1 MWSSDEMIQE
11 LKNRGKRITKQR
23 KIMVEVIASKKAGDF
38 KEIYYEI
45 SKKDPTIGQATV
57 YRMLLTLEEI
67 GAIQRVQGYVVN
79 ESYEKVAVKKMLS
92 CISL

>member
-23 KIMVEVIASKKAGDF
+23 KIMVEVIASKKVGDF

-45 SKKDPTIGQATV
+45 SRKDPAIGQ
-57 YRMLLTLEEI
+57 LLPPAQRGSDCPAGDGGNPSHRPG
-67 GAIQRVQGYVVN
+67 GAALDG
-79 ESYEKVAVKKMLS
+79 AVRRPVRS
-92 CISL
+92 PV

>member
-1 MWSSDEMIQE
+1 MWSSDDMIQE

-79 ESYEKVAVKKMLS
+79 ESYEKVAV
-92 CISL
+92 

>member
-1 MWSSDEMIQE
+1 MWSSDDMIQE

-23 KIMVEVIASKKAGDF
+23 KIMIEVIASRKAGDF

-45 SKKDPTIGQATV
+45 TKKDPAICQATV

-79 ESYEKVAVKKMLS
+79 ESYEKVAV
-92 CISL
+92 

>member
-45 SKKDPTIGQATV
+45 SKKDPTIGQASV
-57 YRMLLTLEEI
+57 YRKLLTLEEI

-79 ESYEKVAVKKMLS
+79 ESYEKVAV
-92 CISL
+92 

>member
-1 MWSSDEMIQE
+1 MWTANDMLQE

-23 KIMVEVIASKKAGDF
+23 KLMVEVIADKKVGDF
-38 KEIYYEI
+38 KEIYFEI
-45 SKKDPTIGQATV
+45 SKKDPGIGQATV

-79 ESYEKVAVKKMLS
+79 ELYAKPAV
-92 CISL
+92 

>member
-23 KIMVEVIASKKAGDF
+23 KIMVEVIASKKAGNF

-79 ESYEKVAVKKMLS
+79 ESYEKVAV
-92 CISL
+92 

>member
-1 MWSSDEMIQE
+1 MWTANDMLQE

-23 KIMVEVIASKKAGDF
+23 KLMVEVIADKKVGDF
-38 KEIYYEI
+38 KEIYFEI
-45 SKKDPTIGQATV
+45 SKKDPGIGQATV

-79 ESYEKVAVKKMLS
+79 ELHAKPAV
-92 CISL
+92 

>member
-23 KIMVEVIASKKAGDF
+23 KIMVEVIASKKVGDF

-45 SKKDPTIGQATV
+45 SRKAPAIGQATV

-79 ESYEKVAVKKMLS
+79 ESYEKAAV
-92 CISL
+92 

>member
-67 GAIQRVQGYVVN
+67 WAIQRVQGYVVN
-79 ESYEKVAVKKMLS
+79 ESYEKVAV
-92 CISL
+92 

>member
-1 MWSSDEMIQE
+1 MWTANDMLQE

-23 KIMVEVIASKKAGDF
+23 KLMVEVIADKKVGDF
-38 KEIYYEI
+38 KEIYFEI
-45 SKKDPTIGQATV
+45 SKKDPGIGQATV

-79 ESYEKVAVKKMLS
+79 ELYVKPAV
-92 CISL
+92 

>member
-1 MWSSDEMIQE
+1 MWSSEDMIQE

-23 KIMVEVIASKKAGDF
+23 RIMIEVIANKKAGDF

-45 SKKDPTIGQATV
+45 SKNDATIGQATV

-79 ESYEKVAVKKMLS
+79 ESYTLS
-92 CISL
+92 RGA

>member
-1 MWSSDEMIQE
+1 MWSSDDMIQE

-79 ESYEKVAVKKMLS
+79 ESYEKVAG
-92 CISL
+92 

>member
-67 GAIQRVQGYVVN
+67 GAIQRVQRYVVN
-79 ESYEKVAVKKMLS
+79 ESYEKVAV
-92 CISL
+92 

>member
-1 MWSSDEMIQE
+1 MWSSDDMIQE

-23 KIMVEVIASKKAGDF
+23 RIMVEVIASKKAGDF

-57 YRMLLTLEEI
+57 YRMLLTLEDI

-79 ESYEKVAVKKMLS
+79 ES
-92 CISL
+92 

>member
-1 MWSSDEMIQE
+1 MWSSEEMIQE

-23 KIMVEVIASKKAGDF
+23 RIMIEVIASKKAGDF

-45 SKKDPTIGQATV
+45 SRIDATIGQATV

-67 GAIQRVQGYVVN
+67 GAVQRVQGYVVN
-79 ESYEKVAVKKMLS
+79 ESYEKVAV
-92 CISL
+92 

>member
-23 KIMVEVIASKKAGDF
+23 KIMVEVIASKKAGYF

-79 ESYEKVAVKKMLS
+79 ESYEKVAV
-92 CISL
+92 

>member
-57 YRMLLTLEEI
+57 YRMLLTLE
-67 GAIQRVQGYVVN
+67 
-79 ESYEKVAVKKMLS
+79 
-92 CISL
+92 

>member
-23 KIMVEVIASKKAGDF
+23 RIMVEVIASKKAGDF

-57 YRMLLTLEEI
+57 YRMLLTLEDI
-67 GAIQRVQGYVVN
+67 GAIQRVQGYIVN
-79 ESYEKVAVKKMLS
+79 ESYDKVAV
-92 CISL
+92 

>member
-1 MWSSDEMIQE
+1 MWTSEDMIRE

-23 KIMVEVIASKKAGDF
+23 KIMVEVIARKGAGDF

-45 SKKDPTIGQATV
+45 SKEDSTIGQATV

-79 ESYEKVAVKKMLS
+79 DNFESVAV
-92 CISL
+92 

>member
-79 ESYEKVAVKKMLS
+79 EYYEKVAV
-92 CISL
+92 

>member
-1 MWSSDEMIQE
+1 MWSSDDMIQE

-23 KIMVEVIASKKAGDF
+23 RIMVEVIASKKAGDF

-57 YRMLLTLEEI
+57 YRMLLMLEDI

-79 ESYEKVAVKKMLS
+79 ESYDKVAV
-92 CISL
+92 

>member
-38 KEIYYEI
+38 KETYYEI

-79 ESYEKVAVKKMLS
+79 ESYEKVAV
-92 CISL
+92 

>member
-1 MWSSDEMIQE
+1 MWSSDDMIQE

-38 KEIYYEI
+38 KEIYHEI

-79 ESYEKVAVKKMLS
+79 ESYEKVAV
-92 CISL
+92 

>member
-11 LKNRGKRITKQR
+11 LKNRGKRITKKR

-79 ESYEKVAVKKMLS
+79 ESYEKVAV
-92 CISL
+92 

>member
-23 KIMVEVIASKKAGDF
+23 KIMVEVIASKKAGVF

-79 ESYEKVAVKKMLS
+79 ESYEKVAV
-92 CISL
+92 

>member
-67 GAIQRVQGYVVN
+67 GAIQLVQGYVVN
-79 ESYEKVAVKKMLS
+79 ESYEKVAV
-92 CISL
+92 

>member
-1 MWSSDEMIQE
+1 MWTSKDMIQE

-23 KIMVEVIASKKAGDF
+23 RLMVEVIANKKSGDF

-45 SKKDPTIGQATV
+45 SKRDPGIGQATV

-79 ESYEKVAVKKMLS
+79 ELQVKPAV
-92 CISL
+92 

>member
-79 ESYEKVAVKKMLS
+79 EFYEKVAV
-92 CISL
+92 

>member
-1 MWSSDEMIQE
+1 MWSSEDMIQE

-23 KIMVEVIASKKAGDF
+23 RIMVEVIAGKKAGDF

-45 SKKDPTIGQATV
+45 SRRDATIGQATV

-79 ESYEKVAVKKMLS
+79 ESYTLS
-92 CISL
+92 RGA